1 MVKYVFSSVV
11 LFLKNRWGS
20 EVKKSVFFDFLNR
33 SSDKTFETLL
43 SSGEEDKDFINWNEF
58 LLPQSYGDAKGEYYA
73 IRNECAVFDVSPIRK
88 IRISGSSASK
98 LLDYVLTRPVSPSRE
113 MTAIYVAYCN
123 DDGTLKDDSILYKF
137 SHDDYLLMPS
147 DIDHSKH
154 LEACRDILGISKND
168 LRIAECTD
176 LWQGIAIQGPKSA
189 LAINTLLGKDF
200 SDLAPFEVREVF
212 ESDID
217 VKVARVGFTADLGY
231 EVWFNCNSTLAIQDR
246 LEQARETL
254 GLDIPGYGLA
264 ALEVC
269 RLEGAFI
276 VAGWDFSTE
285 ADPIPDFE
293 RSPFEV
299 GLNWL
304 VDLKKNDFVG
314 KKSLLSRQAIGNRF
328 VLRQFELDRHLH
340 LEDGSPIYDVSGEIK
355 IEIGT
360 INCSTW
366 SWGLQK
372 TIGNISL
379 KEKYQDVV
387 SAVVDIHQDSY
398 LVILRRGPFLNL
410 PQRNAM
416 PAPLNL

>member
-1 MVKYVFSSVV
+1 
-11 LFLKNRWGS
+11 
-20 EVKKSVFFDFLNR
+20 
-33 SSDKTFETLL
+33 
-43 SSGEEDKDFINWNEF
+43 
-58 LLPQSYGDAKGEYYA
+58 
-73 IRNECAVFDVSPIRK
+73 
-88 IRISGSSASK
+88 
-98 LLDYVLTRPVSPSRE
+98 
-113 MTAIYVAYCN
+113 MTAIYATYCN

-147 DIDHSKH
+147 DIDHSPH
-154 LEACRDILGISKND
+154 LESCRNILGISKND
-168 LRIAECTD
+168 LQITECTE

-189 LAINTLLGKDF
+189 LAVNTLLGKDF
-200 SDLAPFEVREVF
+200 SDLAPFEVREVL
-212 ESDID
+212 ECDID
-217 VKVARVGFTADLGY
+217 ARVARVGFTADLGY
-231 EVWFNCNSTLAIQDR
+231 EIWFDSNSTLAIQDR
-246 LEQARETL
+246 LEKARETL

-285 ADPIPDFE
+285 ADPIPGFE

-299 GLNWL
+299 GLSWL

-314 KKSLLSRQAIGNRF
+314 KKSLVSQQANGNRF

-340 LEDGSPIYDVSGEIK
+340 LADGSPIYDVSGEI
-355 IEIGT
+355 EIGS
-360 INCSTW
+360 INCSAW

-379 KEKYQDVV
+379 KEKYQDAV
-387 SAVVDIHQDSY
+387 SAVVDILHDSHP
-398 LVILRRGPFLNL
+398 LILRRGPFLNP
-410 PQRNAM
+410 PQRNAT

>member
-1 MVKYVFSSVV
+1 
-11 LFLKNRWGS
+11 
-20 EVKKSVFFDFLNR
+20 
-33 SSDKTFETLL
+33 
-43 SSGEEDKDFINWNEF
+43 
-58 LLPQSYGDAKGEYYA
+58 
-73 IRNECAVFDVSPIRK
+73 
-88 IRISGSSASK
+88 
-98 LLDYVLTRPVSPSRE
+98 
-113 MTAIYVAYCN
+113 MTAIYVTYCN
-123 DDGTLKDDSILYKF
+123 IDGTLKDDSILYKF
-137 SHDDYLLMPS
+137 SNQDYLMMPS
-147 DIDHSKH
+147 DIDHSPH
-154 LEACRDILGISKND
+154 LELCRDILGISKND
-168 LRIAECTD
+168 LHITECTD

-189 LAINTLLGKDF
+189 LAVNTMLGKDF
-200 SDLAPFEVREVF
+200 SDLAPFEVREVL

-217 VKVARVGFTADLGY
+217 AKVARVGFTADLGY
-231 EVWFNCNSTLAIQDR
+231 EVWFDANSTLAIQDR
-246 LEQARETL
+246 LEKARETL

-285 ADPIPDFE
+285 ADPIPGFE

>member
-1 MVKYVFSSVV
+1 MILFPVK
-11 LFLKNRWGS
+11 LAGNKM
-20 EVKKSVFFDFLNR
+20 KKSAFFDFFNR
-33 SSDKTFETLL
+33 DFGKTFDSLL
-43 SSGEEDKDFINWNEF
+43 SCGEEDEDYINWNEF
-58 LLPQSYGDAKGEYYA
+58 LLPKSFGDAQAEYYA

-88 IRISGSSASK
+88 IRISGSSASE

-113 MTAIYVAYCN
+113 MTAIYVTYCN

-137 SHDDYLLMPS
+137 SSQDYLLMPS
-147 DIDHSKH
+147 DIDHSPH
-154 LEACRDILGISKND
+154 LESCRDILGISKND
-168 LRIAECTD
+168 LHITECTD

-189 LAINTLLGKDF
+189 LTVNALLGEDF
-200 SDLAPFEVREVF
+200 SDLAPFEVSEVCKF
-212 ESDID
+212 GID
-217 VKVARVGFTADLGY
+217 AKVARVGFTADLGY
-231 EVWFNCNSTLAIQDR
+231 EVWFDSNSTLAIQDR
-246 LEQARETL
+246 LEKARETL

-285 ADPIPDFE
+285 ADPIPGFE

-299 GLNWL
+299 GLSWL

-314 KKSLLSRQAIGNRF
+314 KKSLVSQQANGTRF
-328 VLRQFELDRHLH
+328 VLRQFELDRHLN
-340 LEDGSPIYDVSGEIK
+340 LADGSPIYDVSGEI
-355 IEIGT
+355 EIGS
-360 INCSTW
+360 INCSAW

-379 KEKYQDVV
+379 KEKYQDAV
-387 SAVVDIHQDSY
+387 SAVVDILHDSHP
-398 LVILRRGPFLNL
+398 LILRRGPFLNP
-410 PQRNAM
+410 PQRNAT

>member
-1 MVKYVFSSVV
+1 MVKYVFGSVV
-11 LFLKNRWGS
+11 LFLKNRYGNGM
-20 EVKKSVFFDFLNR
+20 KKSVFFDFLNR
-33 SSDKTFETLL
+33 SSDKTFDTLL
-43 SSGEEDKDFINWNEF
+43 STGEEDKDYITWNEF
-58 LLPQSYGDAKGEYYA
+58 LLPQSYGDAELEYYA
-73 IRNECAVFDVSPIRK
+73 IRKECAVFDVSPIRK
-88 IRISGSSASK
+88 IRISGTAANQ
-98 LLDYVLTRPVSPSRE
+98 LLDYVLTRPVSSSKE
-113 MTAIYVAYCN
+113 MTAIYVTYCN

-147 DIDHSKH
+147 DIDHSPH
-154 LEACRDILGISKND
+154 LESCRNILGISKND
-168 LRIAECTD
+168 LHITECSE

-189 LAINTLLGKDF
+189 LAVNTLLGKDF
-200 SDLAPFEVREVF
+200 SDLAPFEVREVL

-217 VKVARVGFTADLGY
+217 ARVARVGFTADLGF
-231 EVWFNCNSTLAIQDR
+231 EVWFDSNSTLAIQDR
-246 LEQARETL
+246 LEEARETL

-285 ADPIPDFE
+285 ADPIPGFE

-314 KKSLLSRQAIGNRF
+314 KKSLLSHEANGSRF

-340 LEDGSPIYDVSGEIK
+340 LADGSPIYDVSGEI
-355 IEIGT
+355 EIGS
-360 INCSTW
+360 INCSAW

-379 KEKYQDVV
+379 KEKYQDAV
-387 SAVVDIHQDSY
+387 SAVVVILHDSHP
-398 LVILRRGPFLNL
+398 VILRRGPFLNP
-410 PQRNAM
+410 PQRNAI

>member
-1 MVKYVFSSVV
+1 M
-11 LFLKNRWGS
+11 
-20 EVKKSVFFDFLNR
+20 KKSVFFDFLNR
-33 SSDKTFETLL
+33 SSDKTFDALL
-43 SSGEEDKDFINWNEF
+43 SFGEEGKDYIIWNEF
-58 LLPQSYGDAKGEYYA
+58 LLPQSYGDAEREYHA
-73 IRNECAVFDVSPIRK
+73 IRKECAVFDVSPIRK
-88 IRISGSSASK
+88 IRISGTAANQ
-98 LLDYVLTRPVSPSRE
+98 LLDYVLTRSVSSSEE
-113 MTAIYVAYCN
+113 MTAIYVTYCN
-123 DDGTLKDDSILYKF
+123 SDGTLKDDSILYKF
-137 SHDDYLLMPS
+137 SNEDYLLMPS
-147 DIDHSKH
+147 DIDHSDY
-154 LEACRDILGISKND
+154 LELCRDILGISKND
-168 LRIAECTD
+168 LRITECTD
-176 LWQGIAIQGPKSA
+176 LWRGLAIQGPKSA
-189 LAINTLLGKDF
+189 LVVNTLFEEDF
-200 SDLAPFEVREVF
+200 SDLSPFEVREVSQF
-212 ESDID
+212 GID
-217 VKVARVGFTADLGY
+217 AKVARVGFTADLGY
-231 EVWFNCNSTLAIQDR
+231 EVWFDSNSTLAIQDR
-246 LEQARETL
+246 LEKARETL

-285 ADPIPDFE
+285 ADPIPGFE

-314 KKSLLSRQAIGNRF
+314 KKSLLSQQANGNRF

-340 LEDGSPIYDVSGEIK
+340 LADGSPIYNVSGATK
-355 IEIGT
+355 IEIGI

-372 TIGNISL
+372 TIGNVSL

-398 LVILRRGPFLNL
+398 PLILRRGPFFNL
-410 PQRNAM
+410 PQRNAT